1 MVKDIALQI
10 VKKIEDTISE
20 IDENEA
26 KAFINE
32 VIHSRNI
39 FVVGAGRSG
48 LVARAF
54 AMRLMHLG
62 LNVYVIGET
71 ITPPIRP
78 GDLLIAISGSGETLS
93 TLTAAQTAKKL
104 GARIAVATS
113 FTDSPLAKIADCIV
127 RIKGRVKA
135 RREDYQVRQLMGE
148 HEPLTPLGTLFE
160 LSTLVFLDSVITRL
174 MQIFNKR
181 EIDLI
186 RRHANIE

>member
-10 VKKIEDTISE
+10 VKQVGDVISE
-20 IDENEA
+20 INDNEISN
-26 KAFINE
+26 FIE
-32 VIHSRNI
+32 EIIRSRNI

-71 ITPPIRP
+71 ITPPVKP
-78 GDLLIAISGSGETLS
+78 GDLLVAISGSGETLS
-93 TLTAAQTAKKL
+93 TLTAAQTAKNL
-104 GARIAVATS
+104 GARVVAITS
-113 FTDSPLAKIADCIV
+113 FTESPLAKIADCIV

-160 LSTLVFLDSVITRL
+160 LASLVFLDSVITRL
-174 MQIFNKR
+174 MQIFHKH
-181 EIDLI
+181 ELDLMD
-186 RRHANIE
+186 RHANIE